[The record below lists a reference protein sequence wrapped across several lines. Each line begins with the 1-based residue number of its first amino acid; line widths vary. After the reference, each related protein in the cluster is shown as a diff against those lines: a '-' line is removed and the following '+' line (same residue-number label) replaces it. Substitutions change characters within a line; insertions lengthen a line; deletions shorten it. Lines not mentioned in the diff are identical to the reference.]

1 MSQQGQFKRADGTLL
16 TLVPGFRERVLA
28 MPRTEVRPTLAW
40 SDQDFRHAAEERIKR
55 IQRLIRG
62 ASARGVDLS
71 RGRAL
76 EVGCGPGIDSILLA
90 VLAPRVE
97 VVGIDLALPLFED
110 DEQATHLRRLASTA
124 LEMLGLKGP
133 VDKAIADL
141 PVQLE
146 RMSAT
151 DMSFPDR
158 HFDFCWS
165 NKVLEHVK
173 PLDESLAQ
181 MWRVMRP
188 GAVAFHA
195 ADPYYWLKGCHR
207 KGLVDM
213 PWAHARL
220 EPAEV
225 VEVAL
230 LTRGRRHAA
239 RCESR
244 LAELNQM
251 TLRAWREA
259 IDATPFDV
267 LRWRVSRSDFAE
279 RTLAEFPEVLETLLD
294 GVSSDDLV
302 HSAISF
308 WLRRPA

>member
-1 MSQQGQFKRADGTLL
+1 VSQSSQFKRADGTQLD
-16 TLVPGFRERVLA
+16 LVPGFRERVLA

-40 SDQDFRHAAEERIKR
+40 SDQDFVDAAEERIKR
-55 IQRLIRG
+55 IQRLIQG
-62 ASARGVDLS
+62 ASARGVELAGT
-71 RGRAL
+71 RVL
-76 EVGCGPGIDSILLA
+76 ELGCGPGVESLLLA
-90 VLAPRVE
+90 ALAPTAE
-97 VVGIDLALPLFED
+97 VVGIDLALPLLED
-110 DEQATHLRRLASTA
+110 NEEATHVRRLAATA

-133 VDKAIADL
+133 IEKVIADL
-141 PVQLE
+141 PVRLE

-151 DMSFPDR
+151 DMSFPDT
-158 HFDFCWS
+158 HFDVCWS
-165 NKVLEHVK
+165 DKVLEHVK
-173 PLDESLAQ
+173 PLDQCLAQ

-195 ADPYYWLKGCHR
+195 VDPYYWLKGCHR
-207 KGLVDM
+207 RGLVDM

-267 LRWRVSRSDFAE
+267 LKWHVSRSDFAE